1 MIKRDLKAVIESRMH
16 LGKAIVVIGAR
27 QVGKSTLLKHITS
40 LQQKPVLILNCDEP
54 EIKETL
60 THANSAELRLLI
72 GGNKIV
78 LVDEAQRVQNIGIT
92 LKIIIDTMPDVQL
105 LVTGSSALEIQ
116 NGINE
121 PLTGRK
127 FEYHLYPISTAELMA
142 TGGLLRV
149 KQTLE
154 SRLIYGSYPD
164 ILNQQSQDLAK
175 DLLMT
180 IADSYLF
187 KDLLSMES
195 IRRPVLLQKILTAL
209 ALQVGS
215 EVKYNEIAQL
225 VGSDNKTVEKYI
237 DLLEKCCIVFRLE
250 ALSRNVRN
258 ELKKGKKIYFW
269 DNGIRNA
276 VIQNFA
282 PVGMRQ
288 DMGALWEN
296 FFISER
302 MKHNHYKARFAKS
315 YFWRTT
321 AMQEIDYIEELDGR
335 FVAFEMKWNPKK
347 AGSVIPKPFLQHYEV
362 DQKHIIT
369 PDNYLDFLL

>member
-1 MIKRDLKAVIESRMH
+1 MIHRDLQPIIESRLH
-16 LGKAIVVIGAR
+16 KGKAIIVIGAR

-40 LQQKPVLILNCDEP
+40 KCSEPVLMLNCDEP
-54 EIKETL
+54 DIKEML
-60 THANSAELRLLI
+60 TNTNSTELRMLI

-78 LVDEAQRVQNIGIT
+78 LIDEAQRVPDIGLT
-92 LKIIIDTMPDVQL
+92 LKLITDNMPDVQL
-105 LVTGSSALEIQ
+105 LVTGSSAFEIQ
-116 NGINE
+116 NNINE

-127 FEYHLYPISTAELMA
+127 FEYHLYPISTSELMS
-142 TGGLLRV
+142 TGGLLQV

-164 ILNQQSQDLAK
+164 ILNQQNEDLARE
-175 DLLMT
+175 LIMT
-180 IADSYLF
+180 IANSYLF
-187 KDLLSMES
+187 KDLLSLET
-195 IRRPVLLQKILTAL
+195 IRRPVLLEKILTAL

-225 VGSDNKTVEKYI
+225 VGTDNKTVEKYI
-237 DLLEKCCIVFRLE
+237 DLLEKCYIIFKLN

-276 VIQNFA
+276 VIQNFS
-282 PVGMRQ
+282 PVSMRQ

-302 MKHNHYKARFAKS
+302 MKYNHYKGRWVKS

-321 AMQEIDYIEELDGR
+321 ALQEIDYIEEENGK
-335 FVAFEMKWNPKK
+335 FEAFEMKWNPRK
-347 AGSVIPKPFLQHYEV
+347 ANSVIPKPFLESYEV
-362 DQKHIIT
+362 DYKSVIT
-369 PDNYLDFLL
+369 PQNYLEHLL

>member
-1 MIKRDLKAVIESRMH
+1 MIHRDLQSIIESRLH
-16 LGKAIVVIGAR
+16 KGKAIIVIGAR

-40 LQQKPVLILNCDEP
+40 KCSEPVLMLNCDEP
-54 EIKETL
+54 DIKEML
-60 THANSAELRLLI
+60 TNTNSTELRMLI

-78 LVDEAQRVQNIGIT
+78 LIDEAQRVPNIGLT
-92 LKIIIDTMPDVQL
+92 LKLITDNMPDVQL
-105 LVTGSSALEIQ
+105 LVTGSSAFEIQ
-116 NGINE
+116 NNINE

-127 FEYHLYPISTAELMA
+127 FEYHLYPISTSELMS
-142 TGGLLRV
+142 TGGLLQV

-164 ILNQQSQDLAK
+164 ILNQQNEDLARE
-175 DLLMT
+175 LIMT
-180 IADSYLF
+180 IANSYLF
-187 KDLLSMES
+187 KDLLSLET
-195 IRRPVLLQKILTAL
+195 IRRPVLLEKILTAL

-225 VGSDNKTVEKYI
+225 VGTDNKTVEKYI
-237 DLLEKCCIVFRLE
+237 DLLEKCYIIFKLN

-276 VIQNFA
+276 VIQNFS
-282 PVGMRQ
+282 PVSMRQ

-302 MKHNHYKARFAKS
+302 MKRNHYKGRWVKS

-321 AMQEIDYIEELDGR
+321 ALQEIDYIEEENGK
-335 FVAFEMKWNPKK
+335 FEAFEMKWNPRK
-347 AGSVIPKPFLQHYEV
+347 ANSVIPKPFLESYEV
-362 DQKHIIT
+362 GDKSVIT
-369 PDNYLDFLL
+369 PQNYLEHLL